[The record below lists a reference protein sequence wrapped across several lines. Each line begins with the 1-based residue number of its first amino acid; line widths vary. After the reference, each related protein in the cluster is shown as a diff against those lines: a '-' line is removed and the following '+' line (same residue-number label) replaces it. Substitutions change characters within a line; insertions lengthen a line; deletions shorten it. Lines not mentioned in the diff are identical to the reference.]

1 MISGSEDEAIII
13 QNEAAQWKKWIDL
26 FHCQSGKMSGV
37 DERERESGETLKE
50 ITGKNLQN
58 LV

>member
-13 QNEAAQWKKWIDL
+13 QNEGAQWKKWIDL
-26 FHCQSGKMSGV
+26 FHCQSGKCPGGW
-37 DERERESGETLKE
+37 EREKAGETLEE

>member
-1 MISGSEDEAIII
+1 MISGSENEAIII
-13 QNEAAQWKKWIDL
+13 QDEAAQWKKWIDL
-26 FHCQSGKMSGV
+26 FHCKSDKCPSGW
-37 DERERESGETLKE
+37 EREKEGETSEE